1 MVLVGTL
8 VTTKPRKI
16 WRNKRGGL
24 KWGRV
29 KPTPSPYHLE
39 YLLIKMENKIT
50 NYLEEHYP
58 HDLDKILLADG
69 FEDAFIG
76 VVESFGTAPKACYD
90 LVQCLDILMVRDNM
104 TYDEA
109 VEYLEFNVTQAYVGE
124 NTPAFIHMVAERDYS
139 IAPWANLKRS

>member
-1 MVLVGTL
+1 MN
-8 VTTKPRKI
+8 R
-16 WRNKRGGL
+16 
-24 KWGRV
+24 
-29 KPTPSPYHLE
+29 
-39 YLLIKMENKIT
+39 IT

-90 LVQCLDILMVRDNM
+90 LTQCLDILMEGDAGISSPFPRM

-109 VEYLEFNVTQAYVGE
+109 VEYMEFNVTQAYVGE
-124 NTPAFIHMVAERDYS
+124 HTPAFINVIHKND
-139 IAPWANLKRS
+139 

>member
-1 MVLVGTL
+1 
-8 VTTKPRKI
+8 
-16 WRNKRGGL
+16 
-24 KWGRV
+24 
-29 KPTPSPYHLE
+29 
-39 YLLIKMENKIT
+39 MENKIT

-76 VVESFGTAPKACYD
+76 VVESFGTAPKACYNYD
-90 LVQCLDILMVRDNM
+90 ACVDILMADGDFPSQTGM

-124 NTPAFIHMVAERDYS
+124 NTPAYIMSVALGEQK
-139 IAPWANLKRS
+139 L

>member
-1 MVLVGTL
+1 M
-8 VTTKPRKI
+8 K
-16 WRNKRGGL
+16 
-24 KWGRV
+24 
-29 KPTPSPYHLE
+29 
-39 YLLIKMENKIT
+39 NKIT

-90 LVQCLDILMVRDNM
+90 LVQCLDILMEGDAASPPSPADAPFPRM

-109 VEYLEFNVTQAYVGE
+109 VEYMEFNVTQAYVGE
-124 NTPAFIHMVAERDYS
+124 NTPAFIHMIAERDYS
-139 IAPWANLKRS
+139 IAPWATTKRS